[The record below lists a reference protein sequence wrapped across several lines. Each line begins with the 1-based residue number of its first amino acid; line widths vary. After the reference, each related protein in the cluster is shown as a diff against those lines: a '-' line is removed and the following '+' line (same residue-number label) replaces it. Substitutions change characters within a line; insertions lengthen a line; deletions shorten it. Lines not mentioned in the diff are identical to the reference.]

1 MSDTSTHHISQYLAR
16 TQAAHQKGNAT
27 EHTYRGDLTQLLR
40 ELLPH
45 IETTNEPRRINCGA
59 PDYVLTDNKGIA
71 VGYIE
76 AKDIGDKDLK
86 GEKKTGNKEQFD
98 RYKTA
103 LANIIFTDYLDFH
116 FYRDGILTHSICLAE
131 LIDGKITARPEHFDA
146 FTSEITAFAE
156 RTSQTIKSPETLAT
170 MMAARA
176 KQLAD
181 SINKALHL
189 NIEIGEHSKLTSSYN
204 QFKKGLMEDI
214 SPAEFADVYAQT
226 IAYGMF
232 AARYHDSTLPTFS
245 RREAAELIPHS
256 NPFLRQLFTEIAG
269 NDVDEGI
276 RWILDDLVHIF
287 QFADVKAIMSK
298 YGRAAQMNDP
308 VIHFYE
314 TFLAAYDPKLR
325 KARGV
330 WYTPEPVVD
339 FIVRAVDDILK
350 SDFGLIEGLTDE
362 SKIQLKIDH
371 NPHETSKKHKAI
383 QTKDVHRVQILDPAT
398 GTGTFLTHIVKHI
411 HKQFKND
418 QGGWQSYVDAHLIPR
433 LNGFELLMASYAM
446 AHLKLDMTLADTGYT
461 APRTQQNRF
470 NIYLTNSLEEQHTD
484 AGGLLAH
491 YLAEE
496 SRQASRIKDQTP
508 VMVVIGNPP
517 YSVSSSNDSPW
528 IRALISDYKKDM
540 KERNIQ
546 PLSDDYI
553 KFIRFGQH
561 FIDKNESGVLAYIS
575 NNSFIDGIIHRQMR
589 KHLLESFDDIYILDL
604 HGNAKKKETAPDGS
618 PDQNVFDI
626 MQGVSINLFV
636 KTGKKAKTALATVHH
651 HELQGKRSDKYTAL
665 NENSFKNTPW
675 KTLQVK
681 APEYFFVPKNF
692 EVESVYKRGFS
703 VSELFT
709 INSSGIKT
717 HRDHFVIDIDE
728 NTLIERITHFFDKTL
743 SAQEAFEKFD
753 LKDNRDWSVSEAMM
767 GVFDNSKLSEIT
779 YRPFDSRPIY
789 YDLNLIDYGREK
801 VMSHVFKDNFVF
813 FAMRQS
819 RSGESGSFAISKNIV
834 GKDAISPLDTC
845 TVFPLYIYPE
855 ATIDGVPNPRLPNFN
870 PDTIAAFAD
879 ALGLAFVSEKSA
891 SATTFAPIDVLDYI
905 YAVLHSPTYRET
917 YKEFLKIDF
926 PRVPYPTDAAFW
938 PLVALGAQLRALH
951 LLDDAA
957 FDDDALTTCFE
968 QIDQNG
974 QADNRVT
981 RKIVKTDWQITSAAD
996 EPATGRVF
1004 INDNQCFENIPEAAF
1019 NFYIGGYQPA
1029 QKWLKD
1035 RQGRTLERADKKHYG
1050 RIIHALTRTAALMAA
1065 VDEVLVF

>member
-146 FTSEITAFAE
+146 FTNEITAFAE

-350 SDFGLIEGLTDE
+350 SDFGLKEGLTDE

-383 QTKDVHRVQILDPAT
+383 QTKDVHCVQILDPAT

-418 QGGWQSYVDAHLIPR
+418 QGGWQNYVDEHLIPR

-517 YSVSSSNDSPW
+517 YSGISSNNSEW
-528 IRALISDYKKDM
+528 ISSLIDDYKYVDGVHFG
-540 KERNIQ
+540 ERKHWLN
-546 PLSDDYI
+546 DDYV
-553 KFIRFGQH
+553 KFIRFGEH
-561 FIDKNESGVLAYIS
+561 FIEKNGEGVLA
-575 NNSFIDGIIHRQMR
+575 FINPHGYLDNPTFRGMR
-589 KHLLESFDDIYILDL
+589 WHLLQTFDKIYTIDL
-604 HGNAKKKETAPDGS
+604 HGNSKKKETAPDGS
-618 PDQNVFDI
+618 VDQNVFDI
-626 MQGVSINLFV
+626 MQGVSINIFV
-636 KTGKKAKTALATVHH
+636 KTGDKSKSELAKVFHH
-651 HELQGKRSDKYTAL
+651 DVFGKRNDKYDFLLNNFIEDISFVELKPQTGQYSFVPNDLLGLAL
-665 NENSFKNTPW
+665 YENYFCVNGLFLNSVTGTQTGNDSVLLAPDKNTL
-675 KTLQVK
+675 KQQL
-681 APEYFFVPKNF
+681 
-692 EVESVYKRGFS
+692 VESFDCDVDD
-703 VSELFT
+703 
-709 INSSGIKT
+709 SSIK
-717 HRDHFVIDIDE
+717 
-728 NTLIERITHFFDKTL
+728 
-743 SAQEAFEKFD
+743 
-753 LKDNRDWSVSEAMM
+753 
-767 GVFDNSKLSEIT
+767 EIC
-779 YRPFDSRPIY
+779 YRPFDNRVMYFIEGMNKNTHPLVRVPASYRSRFNVMRHLTVPDNHCLIVGRQGQVVGNMPWNLVFCSKY
-789 YDLNLIDYGREK
+789 ITDLNLYYRGGG
-801 VMSHVFKDNFVF
+801 M
-813 FAMRQS
+813 A
-819 RSGESGSFAISKNIV
+819 
-834 GKDAISPLDTC
+834 
-845 TVFPLYIYPE
+845 FPLYIYPE
-855 ATIDGVPNPRLPNFN
+855 ATIDGVPNPRVPNFN

-926 PRVPYPTDAAFW
+926 PRVPYPTDAAAFW

-957 FDDDALTTCFE
+957 FDDDALTTRFV
-968 QIDQNG
+968 QIDPNG